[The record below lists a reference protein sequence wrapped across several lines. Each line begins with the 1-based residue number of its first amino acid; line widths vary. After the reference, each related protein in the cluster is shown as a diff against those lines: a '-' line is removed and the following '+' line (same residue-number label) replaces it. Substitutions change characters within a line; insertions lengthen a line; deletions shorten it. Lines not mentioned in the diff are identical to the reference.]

1 MKVASFAVALLC
13 PSMLLSS
20 SNGIADDSATHNLL
34 TQGESVEVVE
44 NEAVLDL
51 PTQPMSLPL
60 ADGSVNSL
68 SNSEDKS
75 EEDIDTVTGL
85 TVVHTP
91 LGSRKPHL
99 WEPFVQS
106 EAMSWWNFTNLES
119 QELVESTIMVHESDE
134 AATRIRPAEAEEIG
148 VLEVSKTI
156 PTSRSGKIVN
166 PGSASSPLIVASS
179 IMLLGLTF
187 GFYGT
192 GLVICLT
199 RLKVARHAS

>member
-134 AATRIRPAEAEEIG
+134 AATRIRPAEAEE
-148 VLEVSKTI
+148 
-156 PTSRSGKIVN
+156 
-166 PGSASSPLIVASS
+166 
-179 IMLLGLTF
+179 
-187 GFYGT
+187 
-192 GLVICLT
+192 
-199 RLKVARHAS
+199 